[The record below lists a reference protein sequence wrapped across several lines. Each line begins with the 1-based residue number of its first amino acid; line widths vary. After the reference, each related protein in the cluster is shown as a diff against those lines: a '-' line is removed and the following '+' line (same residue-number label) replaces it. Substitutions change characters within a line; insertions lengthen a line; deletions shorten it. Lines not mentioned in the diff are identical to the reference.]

1 MPTGTSHVP
10 SAPCAPPPWAGCSC
24 KHLQCPE
31 SPGGFP
37 KHLLIPKASPS
48 QQPVR
53 RIWAWGGIRL
63 GMPVDWE
70 A

>member
-1 MPTGTSHVP
+1 M
-10 SAPCAPPPWAGCSC
+10 
-24 KHLQCPE
+24 
-31 SPGGFP
+31 
-37 KHLLIPKASPS
+37 LIPKASPS